1 MRDIVTHR
9 NPSQLQ
15 PSTSTLNFA
24 QSSTSHSPPK
34 SARPYTRPNSL
45 NLALKSMHLS
55 SNPLTP
61 NPQYIYTRN
70 PLYIYTRNPLNF
82 YTRNPLYI
90 YTRSASLRSLSQM
103 SNGDPKTLEQE
114 KQKNL
119 KDQQAESPHEHAPRW
134 NEALA
139 VSLLISL
146 L

>member
-24 QSSTSHSPPK
+24 QPSTSHSPPK

-45 NLALKSMHLS
+45 NLALKSIHLS
-55 SNPLTP
+55 TNPLTP

-70 PLYIYTRNPLNF
+70 PLYI

-139 VSLLISL
+139 VSLLIFL

>member
-45 NLALKSMHLS
+45 NLALKSIHLS

-70 PLYIYTRNPLNF
+70 PLYI